1 MALGFLKVTD
11 ESMARPVRNLTEA
24 RGFETSRHHLASF
37 GDAGGQHAY
46 SVAATL
52 GISSIII
59 HKYSSVLST
68 NGLALADVAQEVQV
82 PVSAEYIPSQSR
94 LRKRVEGMIA
104 QSTVNLMGQGFQH
117 RQISHQLL
125 LNMRYE
131 GSDTDLMILNPK
143 TWDFTPEFKKRH
155 RREFGF
161 TFEKP
166 ILVDEVRVRSIV
178 SSNDRAQQSPAA

>member
-1 MALGFLKVTD
+1 
-11 ESMARPVRNLTEA
+11 
-24 RGFETSRHHLASF
+24 
-37 GDAGGQHAY
+37 
-46 SVAATL
+46 
-52 GISSIII
+52 
-59 HKYSSVLST
+59 
-68 NGLALADVAQEVQV
+68 
-82 PVSAEYIPSQSR
+82 
-94 LRKRVEGMIA
+94 MIA

-161 TFEKP
+161 TFEEP
-166 ILVDEVRVRSIV
+166 ILLDEVRVRSIV